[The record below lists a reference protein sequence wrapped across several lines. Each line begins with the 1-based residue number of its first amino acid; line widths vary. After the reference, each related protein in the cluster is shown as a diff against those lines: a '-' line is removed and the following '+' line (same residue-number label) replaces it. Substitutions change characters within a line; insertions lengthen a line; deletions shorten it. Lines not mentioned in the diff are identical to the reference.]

1 MSHLFALFLV
11 TSLAN
16 ILTPGLGVAIIV
28 LMAAEYG
35 WRRMFWGSLG
45 VALGITVLFTLALSG
60 VGVVVATSPTLFA
73 AIKLAG
79 ALFIFYMAWQTW
91 RKPVVDFGRLER
103 NRTSAAGSPVANAAP
118 DTSTSAA
125 LGENEKE
132 NAVMDPS
139 HPSHSSSG
147 RAVDFGFGLF
157 GKCFVISLTNPQ
169 PIVFGISV
177 LPQFIDPELPYVE
190 QSALMIATYT
200 VLVFVVMEIYA
211 MAASRARVFLM
222 KGKGPLIMKRVSA
235 GVFVLIGCA
244 VLVST
249 VNGLMAA

>member
-103 NRTSAAGSPVANAAP
+103 NRASAAGSPVEKAAP
-118 DTSTSAA
+118 GSSKSAA

-132 NAVMDPS
+132 RENAAMDPS
-139 HPSHSSSG
+139 HPSCG

-249 VNGLMAA
+249 VNGLLAA